1 MTTTLERRLKEYTEE
16 VLEMFEQVGLADKLP
31 DEFTVRLNPKL
42 SRAIGKC
49 KLRDDKYI
57 IEFSTIYFKGY
68 VEKNMHD
75 KILNTL
81 VHEFCHAL
89 PNAMNHGTHWK
100 RYADR
105 FNRKYNLGISR
116 LAESDQVTETVSHEI
131 KKSKTELTCLSCSD
145 KFYITSRHGY
155 FKNPS
160 QYHCSCG
167 GELQI
172 NT

>member
-31 DEFTVRLNPKL
+31 DSFTVRLNPKL

-49 KLRDDKYI
+49 KLREEGYI
-57 IEFSTIYFKGY
+57 IEFASRYFEGY
-68 VEKNMHD
+68 VEHNMHD

-89 PNAMNHGTHWK
+89 PNGMNHGTQWK

-105 FNRKYNLGISR
+105 FNNKYNLGITR
-116 LAESDQVTETVSHEI
+116 LAESDQVVASITKSLENNKI
-131 KKSKTELTCLSCSD
+131 KITCNDCNEV
-145 KFYITSRHGY
+145 FYVTPRHGVCNNIEFY
-155 FKNPS
+155 K
-160 QYHCSCG
+160 CTCG
-167 GELQI
+167 GSLRK
-172 NT
+172 